1 MASSYQRNLS
11 THAEAVRANLSSSD
25 PLNDASVNRDG
36 VPQPFFSS
44 SIHTEQSWP
53 LLDGADGTFQALA
66 LMAAAVRGE
75 CPPDYSGYSD
85 PYIRAAAAR
94 IITAYGKGYSAE
106 AALQAL
112 FSFCRDAIA
121 YLDHPWNVQ
130 QVQDARRT
138 LERMTGDCVSKS
150 VCLTTLLAT
159 QGIIS
164 RFVAQAPTGNEFNHV
179 YVEAL
184 TAQGWIGLDPVA
196 SGTMGRPFGEIGW
209 RQALPDYGFETS
221 SEIFHG

>member
-11 THAEAVRANLSSSD
+11 THAEAVRANLFSSD
-25 PLNDASVNRDG
+25 PAFTASINRAG
-36 VPQPFFSS
+36 SPQPFFSS
-44 SIHTEQSWP
+44 SSHTEQSWP

-75 CPPDYSGYSD
+75 CPPDYSGYRD
-85 PYIRAAAAR
+85 PFNRAAAAR
-94 IITAYGKGYSAE
+94 IISAYGNGYSAE
-106 AALQAL
+106 AAISAL
-112 FSFCRDAIA
+112 FAFCRDAIA

-150 VCLTTLLAT
+150 VCLSTLLAS
-159 QGIIS
+159 QNIHS
-164 RFVAQAPTGNEFNHV
+164 RFVAQAPSGNEYNHV

-184 TAQGWIGLDPVA
+184 TDQGWIGLDPVA
-196 SGTMGRPFGEIGW
+196 SGTMGRPFGDIGW
-209 RQALPDYGFETS
+209 RQALPDYGFESTA
-221 SEIFHG
+221 EIFHG